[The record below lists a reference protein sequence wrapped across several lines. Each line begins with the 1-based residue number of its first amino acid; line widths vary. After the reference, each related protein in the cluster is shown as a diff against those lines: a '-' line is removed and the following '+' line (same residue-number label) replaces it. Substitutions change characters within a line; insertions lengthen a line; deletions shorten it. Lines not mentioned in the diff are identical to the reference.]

1 MANSYQADD
10 EENGDLAITMMDQ
23 GNGKGS
29 AGWNNEH
36 SSGSAAYGF
45 VGIRDQKEAR
55 ARALCSK
62 TCASSWRSR
71 QSRFQLKAYAD
82 GLKIRGPANGV
93 SQTTPR

>member
-10 EENGDLAITMMDQ
+10 EENGDLAITMIDQ

-29 AGWNNEH
+29 AGWNHEH

-45 VGIRDQKEAR
+45 FGIRDQKEAR
-55 ARALCSK
+55 ARAPCSK

-71 QSRFQLKAYAD
+71 QSRFQLKACAD

>member
-1 MANSYQADD
+1 VANSYQADD
-10 EENGDLAITMMDQ
+10 DENGILAITMMDQ
-23 GNGKGS
+23 GNRKGS
-29 AGWNNEH
+29 AGWSNEH

-45 VGIRDQKEAR
+45 FGIRDQKEAR
-55 ARALCSK
+55 TRAPCSK
-62 TCASSWRSR
+62 TCVSSWRSR